1 MVLDCGELCSANK
14 ARELVKDFYITVV
27 FNFSQDIM
35 YQKMVSGE
43 LIPLQLAAGCSREF
57 LEKYGRIDS
66 LKNKGAK
73 YLVIKPLIK
82 GLPVDAVMDQIFE
95 RLEIRR

>member
-1 MVLDCGELCSANK
+1 
-14 ARELVKDFYITVV
+14 
-27 FNFSQDIM
+27 M

-43 LIPLQLAAGCSREF
+43 PITLQLAAGCSREF

-66 LKNKGAK
+66 LKNKGAE